1 MIDRSTPPEPGPPRR
16 VRFPAFERSRLSNGL
31 EIYAAPIRRNPL
43 VQLELISRAGG
54 GQQDP
59 QSRAGLATLTAGLL
73 DEGTRDSSALELA
86 ARVEKLGGYLTS
98 GADWDVAHVSTGM
111 LSKHLQDGLQL
122 LAEVATLANF
132 PPAEVARL
140 QRQRQAELQRRLAQP
155 ASLASVALLRL
166 IYGTT
171 PYGFSLLGT
180 TQTVASITRD
190 DILDFHRRHYGPA
203 DAVLIAVGDFDL
215 PQIQAL
221 AEKALSGWSGSTRVA
236 AVELSP
242 TSPSEPTLAIV
253 DRPEAVQTELR
264 LGHQGPPRG
273 SADYAPLQVLNSLLG
288 GKFTSRIN
296 LNLRERHGFTY
307 GAHSTFAERLGPG
320 PFVVSTAVAT
330 ETVGRAV
337 TEIRG
342 ELERIREEPVSQTE
356 LDDTKGY
363 LLGVFPYSLQRL
375 DGISARLGDLAV
387 YSLPD
392 DYHTALH
399 DEISQVDARLMGEVA
414 RNYLHP
420 DRLAIVAVGPAEKLR
435 AQLEP
440 MGSTRIRTV
449 LEVESEQPSPPT
461 PTEPCD

>member
-1 MIDRSTPPEPGPPRR
+1 
-16 VRFPAFERSRLSNGL
+16 VRFPAFERSRLANGL
-31 EIYAAPIRRNPL
+31 EIYAAPIHRSPL
-43 VQLELISRAGG
+43 VQLELISRSGG

-59 QSRAGLATLTAGLL
+59 HTRAGLATLTAGLL

-86 ARVEKLGGYLTS
+86 SRVEQLGGYLAS

-155 ASLASVALLRL
+155 ASLASIALLRL

-180 TQTVASITRD
+180 SQTVASIARD

-203 DAVLIAVGDFDL
+203 DAVLIAAGDFDM

-221 AEKALSGWSGSTRVA
+221 TETTFSDWSGSTRVG
-236 AVELSP
+236 AVDLSP
-242 TSPSEPTLAIV
+242 ISRSELTIEIV
-253 DRPEAVQTELR
+253 DRPDAVQTELR
-264 LGHQGPPRG
+264 LGHAGPPR
-273 SADYAPLQVLNSLLG
+273 SCPDYAPLQVMNSLLG

-296 LNLRERHGFTY
+296 LNLRERLGFTY
-307 GAHSTFAERLGPG
+307 GAHSRFAERLGPG

-330 ETVGRAV
+330 ETVGRSV

-356 LDDTKGY
+356 LDETKGY
-363 LLGVFPYSLQRL
+363 LLGVFPYSLQKL
-375 DGISARLGDLAV
+375 DGISSRLGDLAV
-387 YSLPD
+387 FSLPD
-392 DYHTALH
+392 DYYTALH
-399 DEISQVDARLMGEVA
+399 DDIGHVDARQIGEVA
-414 RNYLHP
+414 QEYLHP
-420 DRLAIVAVGPAEKLR
+420 DRLAIVAVGPADELA
-435 AQLEP
+435 AQLDP
-440 MGSTRIRTV
+440 LGSIRIRTA
-449 LEVESEQPSPPT
+449 LEVESDQPPPPT
-461 PTEPCD
+461 PTESGD

>member
-1 MIDRSTPPEPGPPRR
+1 
-16 VRFPAFERSRLSNGL
+16 
-31 EIYAAPIRRNPL
+31 
-43 VQLELISRAGG
+43 
-54 GQQDP
+54 
-59 QSRAGLATLTAGLL
+59 
-73 DEGTRDSSALELA
+73 
-86 ARVEKLGGYLTS
+86 
-98 GADWDVAHVSTGM
+98 
-111 LSKHLQDGLQL
+111 
-122 LAEVATLANF
+122 
-132 PPAEVARL
+132 
-140 QRQRQAELQRRLAQP
+140 
-155 ASLASVALLRL
+155 
-166 IYGTT
+166 
-171 PYGFSLLGT
+171 
-180 TQTVASITRD
+180 
-190 DILDFHRRHYGPA
+190 
-203 DAVLIAVGDFDL
+203 
-215 PQIQAL
+215 
-221 AEKALSGWSGSTRVA
+221 
-236 AVELSP
+236 
-242 TSPSEPTLAIV
+242 
-253 DRPEAVQTELR
+253 
-264 LGHQGPPRG
+264 
-273 SADYAPLQVLNSLLG
+273 LNSLLG

-342 ELERIREEPVSQTE
+342 ELERIREEPVSQAE

-375 DGISARLGDLAV
+375 DGISSRLGDLAV

-399 DEISQVDARLMGEVA
+399 DEISQVDARLIGEVA

-420 DRLAIVAVGPAEKLR
+420 DRLAIVAVGPAEQLR

-440 MGSTRIRTV
+440 MGSTSIRTV

>member
-1 MIDRSTPPEPGPPRR
+1 
-16 VRFPAFERSRLSNGL
+16 
-31 EIYAAPIRRNPL
+31 
-43 VQLELISRAGG
+43 
-54 GQQDP
+54 
-59 QSRAGLATLTAGLL
+59 AGLL

-86 ARVEKLGGYLTS
+86 ARVEKLGGYLAS

-155 ASLASVALLRL
+155 ASQASNALLRL

-171 PYGFSLLGT
+171 PYGFSLLGS

-190 DILDFHRRHYGPA
+190 DILAFHRHHYGPA

-215 PQIQAL
+215 SQIQAS
-221 AEKALSGWSGSTRVA
+221 AETALSGWSGSTRVGSID
-236 AVELSP
+236 LSP
-242 TSPSEPTLAIV
+242 APRSEPTIEIV
-253 DRPEAVQTELR
+253 DRPDAVQTELR
-264 LGHQGPPRG
+264 LGHEGPPR
-273 SADYAPLQVLNSLLG
+273 SAADYAPLQILNSLLG

-337 TEIRG
+337 TEIRA

-356 LDDTKGY
+356 LDETKGY

-375 DGISARLGDLAV
+375 DGISSQLGDLAV
-387 YSLPD
+387 FSLPD
-392 DYHTALH
+392 DYHTTLH
-399 DEISQVDARLMGEVA
+399 DEIGQVDSRQIGEVA
-414 RNYLHP
+414 RKYLHP
-420 DRLAIVAVGPAEKLR
+420 DRLAIAAVGPATELT
-435 AQLEP
+435 AQLGP
-440 MGSTRIRTV
+440 LGSTRVRTA
-449 LEVESEQPSPPT
+449 LEVESDQPPT
-461 PTEPCD
+461 PTPSDRRD

>member
-180 TQTVASITRD
+180 SQTVASITRD

-236 AVELSP
+236 AVDLSP
-242 TSPSEPTLAIV
+242 TSPSEPTIEIV

-264 LGHQGPPRG
+264 LGHQGPPRS

-342 ELERIREEPVSQTE
+342 ELERIREEPVSQAE

-375 DGISARLGDLAV
+375 DGISSRLGDLAV

-399 DEISQVDARLMGEVA
+399 DEISQVDARLIGEVA

-420 DRLAIVAVGPAEKLR
+420 DRLAIVAVGPAEQLR

-440 MGSTRIRTV
+440 MGSTSIRTV